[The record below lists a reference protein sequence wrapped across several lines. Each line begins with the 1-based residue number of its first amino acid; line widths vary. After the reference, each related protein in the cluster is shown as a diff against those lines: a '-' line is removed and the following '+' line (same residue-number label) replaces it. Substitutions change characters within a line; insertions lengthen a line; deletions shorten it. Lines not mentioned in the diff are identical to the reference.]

1 MTTKET
7 LNNKLSPHEIY
18 SKYIQEKSD
27 KRFIHR
33 IERMTDEEKV
43 KWSKVELVI
52 CMPVHA
58 TGDIE
63 SQIVHTIENILLKNL
78 TLDRSRLGIVVYVNC
93 AKVELDD
100 PIKLA
105 NQQKC
110 FADLESY
117 TKTTD
122 INIQAL
128 FEVREDLMTI
138 GGIRKVCN
146 DHAVNL
152 IHSLQIDREIATLC
166 ADSDLIKIPKNCLET
181 FKTAIYQTISA
192 GYPRIFIESNGEKP
206 TEYNP
211 CYIGARIIFEPP
223 FSRSIPLTSD
233 QISKSLF
240 QNSTKEKERFPSEGF
255 LGFLVSR
262 YCEDGGFDK
271 ETAMLEG
278 QQLIFKRNDLES
290 NSHAR
295 ITQIDTPVIFDPRRK
310 YTITNGNWT
319 RETWENGNNGSD
331 ARNIKLERN
340 PDDQI
345 EFWNTTK
352 MNCMTDLFQEILV
365 FNDTDD
371 LIKKFKEV
379 DPMNYS
385 NSEVYRAKLK
395 HWIIENFFVWGDHI
409 IEICQ
414 KYKDIIDFSDAMY
427 IGNAEN
433 KYKIDIESPNSQ
445 VNSLAVYLSKP
456 IRAGLS
462 QFFESVEFTTLANLI
477 FDINSKSNGDIY
489 DFKINE
495 DSVMLSFLELEDN
508 IPISQEMLDADP
520 ALVNKLKINR
530 IVYPAREKLKEIC
543 LSLFKEQFE
552 TLNIKMQPQLDKKI
566 TRYKQMNSD
575 LIEGKNLGH
584 TVPQPKFRQIKI
596 SGEIHRVR
604 YYAKSKLIKVLIN
617 Y

>member
-1 MTTKET
+1 MTTKEA
-7 LNNKLSPHEIY
+7 LNNKLSPHETY

-27 KRFIHR
+27 KRFIHH
-33 IERMTDEEKV
+33 IEQMIDKEKE
-43 KWSKVELVI
+43 KWSKVDLVI

-63 SQIVHTIENILLKNL
+63 SQIVHTIQNVLLKNQ
-78 TLDRSRLGIVVYVNC
+78 TLDRSRIGIVVYANC
-93 AKVELDD
+93 SKDELDN

-110 FADLESY
+110 FADLKAY
-117 TKTTD
+117 IRTTD

-128 FEVREDLMTI
+128 FEVREDVMTI

-152 IHSLQIDREIATLC
+152 IHNLEINRELAVLC
-166 ADSDLIKIPKNCLET
+166 VDSDLIKIPKKCLET
-181 FKTAIYQTISA
+181 FKNAIDQTISA
-192 GYPRIFIESNGEKP
+192 GYPTIFIDSNGGKP

-211 CYIGARIIFEPP
+211 HYIGGRIIFEPP
-223 FSRSIPLTSD
+223 FSRSITLSSD

-240 QNSTKEKERFPSEGF
+240 QNSIKEKERFPSEGF

-271 ETAMLEG
+271 NTAILEG
-278 QQLIFKRNDLES
+278 QQLIFKRKDWES

-295 ITQIDTPVIFDPRRK
+295 ITQIDSPVIFDPRRK
-310 YTITNGNWT
+310 YTLTNGSWT

-331 ARNIKLERN
+331 ARNIRVEEN

-352 MNCMTDLFQEILV
+352 LNCMIDLFQEILV
-365 FNDTDD
+365 FNEIDD
-371 LIKKFKEV
+371 LINKFKEV

-385 NSEVYRAKLK
+385 NSEDYRAKLK
-395 HWIIENFFVWGDHI
+395 HCILENFFVWGDHI
-409 IEICQ
+409 IAVCQ
-414 KYKDIIDFSDAMY
+414 KYKDIIDFSDAIN
-427 IGNAEN
+427 IGNGEN
-433 KYKIDIESPNSQ
+433 KHKIDIESPNRQ

-456 IRAGLS
+456 IRVGLS
-462 QFFESVEFTTLANLI
+462 NFFESLEFITLANLI
-477 FDINSKSNGDIY
+477 FEINSKSNGDIY
-489 DFKINE
+489 DFNLNE
-495 DSVMLSFLELEDN
+495 DSTMLSFLELEEN

-530 IVYPAREKLKEIC
+530 IVYPAREKLKQIC
-543 LSLFKEQFE
+543 FSLFKKQFKS
-552 TLNIKMQPQLDKKI
+552 LNIKMQPQLDRKI

-584 TVPQPKFRQIKI
+584 TVPQPKFKQIKI
-596 SGEIHRVR
+596 SGEIHRLR
-604 YYAKSKLIKVLIN
+604 HYAKYKLKKIRAN